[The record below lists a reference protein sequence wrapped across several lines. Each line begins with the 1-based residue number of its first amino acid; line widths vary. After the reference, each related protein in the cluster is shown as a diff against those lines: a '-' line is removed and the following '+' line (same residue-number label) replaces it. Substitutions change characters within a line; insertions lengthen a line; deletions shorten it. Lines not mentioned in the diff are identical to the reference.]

1 MPPKVTSKSTG
12 GAATEELQKY
22 QKMTD
27 REHILKKPD
36 TYIGTI
42 EPTETM
48 EYIMDVTPPVC
59 GDDAAA
65 AAAPALLTRRSI
77 TYIPGLYKL
86 FDEGMVNMRDHVVR
100 QAQAVADG
108 KPDALP
114 VTTLEVEI
122 DPADGTIHMTNDGN
136 GIDVAQH
143 PEHKLWIPEMIF
155 GHLRTSTNYDENK
168 KEKIVGGKNGFGF
181 KLVLIWSVWGRVE
194 TVDHVRG
201 LKYCQE
207 FKNNLTEIVPPIVTK
222 TKVKPYTRVSFRPD
236 YARFGLPGNNLTAD
250 MVALFLK
257 RTYDIA
263 AVTDKTVKVKY
274 NGAVVPVRH
283 FQQYVDLYIGAKGAG
298 GGEVGGGAAA
308 VKRIYENPDPR
319 WEYVVC
325 LTTTDEFAHVSFVN
339 GIYTPRG
346 GKHVEYITNQIV
358 RKLAEVIKKKKK
370 VDVKPNTIK

>member
-1 MPPKVTSKSTG
+1 MPPKVTSKSAAG
-12 GAATEELQKY
+12 GATAAAEDLQKY

-42 EPTETM
+42 EPTETT
-48 EYIMDVTPPVC
+48 EYIMDVAPATN
-59 GDDAAA
+59 GDAA
-65 AAAPALLTRRSI
+65 ALLTRRPI

-100 QAQAVADG
+100 QAQAVSDG

-181 KLVLIWSVWGRVE
+181 KLVLIW
-194 TVDHVRG
+194 
-201 LKYCQE
+201 
-207 FKNNLTEIVPPIVTK
+207 
-222 TKVKPYTRVSFRPD
+222 
-236 YARFGLPGNNLTAD
+236 
-250 MVALFLK
+250 
-257 RTYDIA
+257 
-263 AVTDKTVKVKY
+263 
-274 NGAVVPVRH
+274 
-283 FQQYVDLYIGAKGAG
+283 
-298 GGEVGGGAAA
+298 
-308 VKRIYENPDPR
+308 
-319 WEYVVC
+319 
-325 LTTTDEFAHVSFVN
+325 
-339 GIYTPRG
+339 
-346 GKHVEYITNQIV
+346 
-358 RKLAEVIKKKKK
+358 
-370 VDVKPNTIK
+370 

>member
-1 MPPKVTSKSTG
+1 MPPKAVAV
-12 GAATEELQKY
+12 AAAASDAAAAADLGKY

-48 EYIMDVTPPVC
+48 EYVM
-59 GDDAAA
+59 DAAA
-65 AAAPALLTRRSI
+65 PDAATAAAPMLTRRNI

-108 KPDALP
+108 KADALP

-143 PEHKLWIPEMIF
+143 PEHKLWVPEMIF

-194 TVDHVRG
+194 TVDHVRVM
-201 LKYCQE
+201 K
-207 FKNNLTEIVPPIVTK
+207 
-222 TKVKPYTRVSFRPD
+222 
-236 YARFGLPGNNLTAD
+236 
-250 MVALFLK
+250 
-257 RTYDIA
+257 
-263 AVTDKTVKVKY
+263 
-274 NGAVVPVRH
+274 
-283 FQQYVDLYIGAKGAG
+283 
-298 GGEVGGGAAA
+298 
-308 VKRIYENPDPR
+308 
-319 WEYVVC
+319 
-325 LTTTDEFAHVSFVN
+325 
-339 GIYTPRG
+339 
-346 GKHVEYITNQIV
+346 
-358 RKLAEVIKKKKK
+358 
-370 VDVKPNTIK
+370 

>member
-1 MPPKVTSKSTG
+1 MPPKVTSKSAAG
-12 GAATEELQKY
+12 GAAADAATEDLQKY

-48 EYIMDVTPPVC
+48 EYVATADLAPATN
-59 GDDAAA
+59 GDAT
-65 AAAPALLTRRSI
+65 ALLTRRPI

-100 QAQAVADG
+100 QAQAVSDG

-122 DPADGTIHMTNDGN
+122 DPSDGTIHMTNDGN

-201 LKYCQE
+201 LKYIQE
-207 FKNNLTEIVPPIVTK
+207 FRSNL
-222 TKVKPYTRVSFRPD
+222 
-236 YARFGLPGNNLTAD
+236 
-250 MVALFLK
+250 
-257 RTYDIA
+257 
-263 AVTDKTVKVKY
+263 
-274 NGAVVPVRH
+274 
-283 FQQYVDLYIGAKGAG
+283 
-298 GGEVGGGAAA
+298 
-308 VKRIYENPDPR
+308 
-319 WEYVVC
+319 
-325 LTTTDEFAHVSFVN
+325 
-339 GIYTPRG
+339 
-346 GKHVEYITNQIV
+346 
-358 RKLAEVIKKKKK
+358 RKSCRLW
-370 VDVKPNTIK
+370 

>member
-1 MPPKVTSKSTG
+1 MPPKVSTKA
-12 GAATEELQKY
+12 AATATATAGGEDLQKY

-27 REHILKKPD
+27 QEHILKKPD

-42 EPTETM
+42 EPAETM
-48 EYIMDVTPPVC
+48 EYVMDVAPPPATAA
-59 GDDAAA
+59 DADAVA
-65 AAAPALLTRRSI
+65 TTAALLTRRNI
-77 TYIPGLYKL
+77 TTIPGLYKL

-100 QAQAVADG
+100 QTQAVADG

-122 DPADGTIHMTNDGN
+122 DLADGTIHMTNDGN

-155 GHLRTSTNYDENK
+155 GHLRTSTNYDEDK

-194 TVDHVRG
+194 TVDHIRG
-201 LKYCQE
+201 LKYTQE
-207 FKNNLTEIVPPIVTK
+207 FKNNLTEIVPPVVTK
-222 TKVKPYTRVSFRPD
+222 SKVKPYTRVSFRPD

-298 GGEVGGGAAA
+298 DGGGAAA

-319 WEYVVC
+319 WEYVV
-325 LTTTDEFAHVSFVN
+325 
-339 GIYTPRG
+339 
-346 GKHVEYITNQIV
+346 
-358 RKLAEVIKKKKK
+358 
-370 VDVKPNTIK
+370 

>member
-1 MPPKVTSKSTG
+1 MPLKESTKSAAAAATAGG
-12 GAATEELQKY
+12 GAAATEDLNKY

-27 REHILKKPD
+27 QEHILKKPD

-42 EPTETM
+42 EPAETTE
-48 EYIMDVTPPVC
+48 YVMDMATNVAS
-59 GDDAAA
+59 DASATTTTTT
-65 AAAPALLTRRSI
+65 LTRRSV

-114 VTTLEVEI
+114 VTALEVEI
-122 DPADGTIHMTNDGN
+122 DAADGTIHMTNDGN

-201 LKYCQE
+201 LKYVQE
-207 FKNNLTEIVPPIVTK
+207 FRNNLSEIVPPVVTK
-222 TKVKPYTRVSFRPD
+222 TKVKP
-236 YARFGLPGNNLTAD
+236 
-250 MVALFLK
+250 
-257 RTYDIA
+257 
-263 AVTDKTVKVKY
+263 
-274 NGAVVPVRH
+274 
-283 FQQYVDLYIGAKGAG
+283 
-298 GGEVGGGAAA
+298 
-308 VKRIYENPDPR
+308 
-319 WEYVVC
+319 
-325 LTTTDEFAHVSFVN
+325 
-339 GIYTPRG
+339 
-346 GKHVEYITNQIV
+346 
-358 RKLAEVIKKKKK
+358 
-370 VDVKPNTIK
+370 

>member
-1 MPPKVTSKSTG
+1 MPPKTASTSGKGGVAVVSTSDD
-12 GAATEELQKY
+12 LNKY

-42 EPTETM
+42 ESTEIVD
-48 EYIMDVTPPVC
+48 YVMDVAPTTPATTDTVEPSV
-59 GDDAAA
+59 AAA
-65 AAAPALLTRRSI
+65 AAAAGTPVPALSRRSI

-100 QAQAVADG
+100 QTQAIADG

-122 DPADGTIHMTNDGN
+122 DPIDGTIHMTNDGN

-181 KLVLIWSVWGRVE
+181 KLVLIWSIWGRIE

-201 LKYCQE
+201 LKYIQE
-207 FKNNLTEIVPPIVTK
+207 FQVL
-222 TKVKPYTRVSFRPD
+222 
-236 YARFGLPGNNLTAD
+236 
-250 MVALFLK
+250 
-257 RTYDIA
+257 
-263 AVTDKTVKVKY
+263 
-274 NGAVVPVRH
+274 
-283 FQQYVDLYIGAKGAG
+283 
-298 GGEVGGGAAA
+298 
-308 VKRIYENPDPR
+308 
-319 WEYVVC
+319 
-325 LTTTDEFAHVSFVN
+325 
-339 GIYTPRG
+339 
-346 GKHVEYITNQIV
+346 
-358 RKLAEVIKKKKK
+358 
-370 VDVKPNTIK
+370 